1 MNKIN
6 TILAVLFGLASCL
19 GSLSALADD
28 AKVIG
33 IEEIVV
39 TGTKREVSSQD
50 VPIAVTAISGEAVQQ
65 QFRNDILAI
74 TEMSPGVSMGPQA
87 GFRAIA
93 GGIRGTGQNSILVTQ
108 DSSVVML
115 VDEFATSRVQA
126 QFVELFDLERIE
138 IYRGRGGAA
147 RH

>member
-1 MNKIN
+1 MNKIKL
-6 TILAVLFGLASCL
+6 ILAVLFGLTPYL
-19 GSLSALADD
+19 GSLSAFADD

-74 TEMSPGVSMGPQA
+74 TKQANAEDYSKQEFSHHTHRIEMDGQA
-87 GFRAIA
+87 VFKQ
-93 GGIRGTGQNSILVTQ
+93 GIQCVQQSFTSILNQANIGVDDIQ
-108 DSSVVML
+108 YVV
-115 VDEFATSRVQA
+115 SHQA
-126 QFVELFDLERIE
+126 NIRILTN
-138 IYRGRGGAA
+138 IV
-147 RH
+147 